1 MKSKLDILADDENFG
16 LGALG
21 CQTGLMMNQYNDV
34 VTYLF
39 LAQEGYFE
47 VYLSLFDEEHE
58 PLSRDILAE
67 GIAPTLEE
75 AKAIAVKNLNE
86 EAYGIKIL

>member
-1 MKSKLDILADDENFG
+1 MRRSKLEILADDENFG

-21 CQTGLMMNQYNDV
+21 CQTGLMVNQNNDV

-39 LAQEGYFE
+39 LAQEGFFE

-67 GIAPTLEE
+67 GIASTLED

-86 EAYGIKIL
+86 EAYGIKI